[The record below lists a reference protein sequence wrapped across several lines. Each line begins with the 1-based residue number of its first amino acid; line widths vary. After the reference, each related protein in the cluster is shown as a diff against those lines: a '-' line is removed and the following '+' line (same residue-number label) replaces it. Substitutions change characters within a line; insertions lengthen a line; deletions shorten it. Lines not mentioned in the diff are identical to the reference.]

1 MLLTFATCFAAAA
14 ANVTGQVVDN
24 TGEPLPG
31 VSVMVVGSAT
41 MGTTTDLDGNYT
53 LAGIPDDATLRFSY
67 VGFVS
72 QDQKVAGRK
81 TVDVTLLENNQ
92 VLEEVVVIGYGAA
105 KAKDLTAPITVV
117 QGEDLAGIPTSSP
130 MGALTGKVPGVNILN
145 SGTPGDSPKVQI
157 RGVGS
162 FSAST
167 PLFVVDG
174 VFYDNIQ
181 FLNNDDIAEISILK
195 DASSAAIYGVKAAN
209 GVVIITTKHGR
220 KNQKAKITYNGY
232 VGFSKATN
240 VLKMANSHEYATMLM
255 EANPDAYKSYLEA
268 SINRYGGMK
277 DSSLMVR

>member
-117 QGEDLAGIPTSSP
+117 QGEDLAVSP
-130 MGALTGKVPGVNILN
+130 PRRLWAR
-145 SGTPGDSPKVQI
+145 SPQ
-157 RGVGS
+157 
-162 FSAST
+162 SARRQY
-167 PLFVVDG
+167 P
-174 VFYDNIQ
+174 
-181 FLNNDDIAEISILK
+181 
-195 DASSAAIYGVKAAN
+195 
-209 GVVIITTKHGR
+209 
-220 KNQKAKITYNGY
+220 
-232 VGFSKATN
+232 
-240 VLKMANSHEYATMLM
+240 
-255 EANPDAYKSYLEA
+255 
-268 SINRYGGMK
+268 
-277 DSSLMVR
+277 